1 MSARRWKVFTEGGD
15 VRGVDVRGVDVRHLA
30 PGDRDQ
36 RWSASHG
43 MHESTSY
50 VSAAVAVMHLA
61 ARLGWPAVEL
71 LAPGHVS
78 RATLAADNAALRAE
92 LDDLR
97 GRLSRTASRLADLE
111 RTSAALAY
119 DATLAALRRGPVASV
134 CTRCHEERA
143 RWCAGCGFCEATC
156 CACPGDEGSAA

>member
-1 MSARRWKVFTEGGD
+1 MSAQRWKVSRDGAT
-15 VRGVDVRGVDVRHLA
+15 VRDVDVRHLA
-30 PGDRDQ
+30 PGDRDE

-43 MHESTSY
+43 VHESTSY
-50 VSAAVAVMHLA
+50 VSATVAVMRLA
-61 ARLGWPAVEL
+61 ARLGWPAVEI

-78 RATLAADNAALRAE
+78 RATLIGDNTALRTE

-119 DATLAALRRGPVASV
+119 DATLAALRRAPVVSRCGA
-134 CTRCHEERA
+134 CHEERS
-143 RWCAGCGFCEATC
+143 RWCASCGLCEATC